1 MITDKADIKDIES
14 RGTTVETVESQLKRF
29 STGFPFLKLASTA
42 KVGAGIL
49 HLSPEQERKA
59 LARWEQYLADGG
71 RVAKFVPASGAAS
84 RMFKSVFSFADGDTD
99 TLKDGSDMQVLLA
112 NIHKTAFFPELNEAA
127 RRMYGLGVDD
137 LLAAG
142 RNRDVAAAIVKPEG
156 MNYGGLPKGLLTF
169 HAYDDASTRTPLEE
183 HLTEGAQTAC
193 GADGHVRLHFTV
205 SGDHRKL
212 FSDKLATA
220 IPETESR
227 TGVKFDV
234 DMSEQKASTDTIA
247 ANEDGTPF
255 RDDNGHLVFRPGG
268 HGALISNLGD
278 IDAEVV
284 FIKNIDNVVPD
295 SLRDSTLLYKRVLGG
310 VLAEIHDHI
319 TDYLHDLEDPN
330 VSDTKIREIAGFMS
344 RDLCIKFEM
353 PSTREATIDFMRRK
367 LNRPLRVCGMVRNEG
382 EPGGGPFIAYN
393 SDGTAS
399 PQILES
405 SQIDMNDPRSVE
417 MLKSATHFNP
427 VDLVCWLTAPD
438 GSKYNLPKYVDHE
451 TGFISSKSY
460 KGRAL
465 KALELPGLWN
475 GAMSDW
481 NTVFVEVPVS
491 TFNPV
496 KTVNDLLR
504 PSHQGGKVASVND
517 KAGRRYAMRGVS
529 ASKEDVHAAI
539 KNVDKGLFPKAFCKI
554 IPDVLGGDPEWCD
567 IMHADGAGTKS
578 SLAYMYWKET
588 GDLSVWKGI
597 AQDALIMNIDDLLC
611 VGATDNILLS
621 STIGRN
627 KLLVPGE
634 VISAIINGT
643 EELLAELRQQ
653 GVNIISTG
661 GETADLG
668 DLVRTIVVDSTVA
681 CRMRRKDVINNAN
694 IAAGDVIVGLA
705 SYGKAAYETEYNGGM
720 GSNGLTS
727 ARHDVFGKDLADKYP
742 ESYDQAMPAEL
753 VYSGTK
759 GLTDKVEGS
768 PVNAGKLVL
777 SPTRTYAPVIKRI
790 LDVMRDRVH
799 GMVHC
804 SGGAQTK
811 VMHFVKNKHVIK
823 DNLFPV
829 PVLFD
834 LIQKESGTSWAEM
847 YKVFNMGHRME
858 IYVAPADAPRIIEI
872 SESLGVEAR
881 IVGHVEES
889 PEGNRLTIISEKGKF
904 VY

>member
-1 MITDKADIKDIES
+1 MITDKADIRNIES
-14 RGTTVETVESQLKRF
+14 RGSTVETAEAQLKRF
-29 STGFPFLKLASTA
+29 ASGFPFLKLSATA
-42 KVGAGIL
+42 RVGAGIL
-49 HLSPEQERKA
+49 HLSPDQEKVA
-59 LARWEQYLADGG
+59 LKRWEQYLKDGG
-71 RVAKFVPASGAAS
+71 KVAKFTPASGAAS
-84 RMFKSVFSFADGDTD
+84 RMFKSVYAFADGDTD
-99 TLKDGSDMQVLLA
+99 TPQAGSDIKNLLD
-112 NIHKTAFFPELNEAA
+112 NIHDIAFFPELDKTT
-127 RRMYGLGVDD
+127 RRIHGLGVDD
-137 LLAAG
+137 LLKSG
-142 RNRDVAAAIVKPEG
+142 RNRDIASAIVSPEG
-156 MNYGGLPKGLLTF
+156 LNYGNLPKGLLTF
-169 HAYDDASTRTPLEE
+169 HAYDDGSTRTPLEE

-193 GADGHVRLHFTV
+193 GADGHVHLHFTV
-205 SGDHRKL
+205 SGNHRQL
-212 FSDKLATA
+212 FKDKLAAA
-220 IPETESR
+220 IPEAEKR
-227 TGVKFDV
+227 TGVKFNV
-234 DMSEQKASTDTIA
+234 ELSEQKPSTDTIA
-247 ANEDGTPF
+247 ANEDGSPF
-255 RDDNGHLVFRPGG
+255 RDDSGNLVFRPGG
-268 HGALISNLGD
+268 HGALIDNLSD
-278 IDAEVV
+278 INAEVV

-295 SLRDSTLLYKRVLGG
+295 SLRESTLHYKRVLGG
-310 VLAEIHDHI
+310 ILAEIHDHI
-319 TDYLHDLEDPN
+319 SDYIKDLEDPN
-330 VSDTKIREIAGFMS
+330 ISDSKLREIATFMKQ
-344 RDLCIKFEM
+344 DLCIQFDM
-353 PSTREATIDFMRRK
+353 PATREESVSFMLRK

-393 SDGTAS
+393 ADGTAS

-405 SQIDMNDPRSVE
+405 SQIDMSDSRSAD

-427 VDLVCWLTAPD
+427 VDLVCWLTDTD
-438 GSKYNLPKYVDHE
+438 GTKYDLKKYVDPE

-460 KGRAL
+460 KGRTL

-504 PSHQGGKVASVND
+504 QSHQGGKVTSGAD
-517 KAGRRYAMRGVS
+517 KAGQRYMMRGVS

-539 KNVDKGLFPKAFCKI
+539 KNVDKGLYPKAFCKI
-554 IPDVLGGDPEWCD
+554 IADVLGGDPEWCN

-643 EELLAELRQQ
+643 EELLAELRTQ

-661 GETADLG
+661 GETADVG

-681 CRMRRKDVINNAN
+681 CRMRRKDVIDNAN
-694 IAAGDVIVGLA
+694 ISAGDVIVGLA
-705 SYGKAAYETEYNGGM
+705 SYGKAAYETGYNGGM

-727 ARHDVFGKDLADKYP
+727 ARHDVFGKDLAEKYP
-742 ESYDQAMPAEL
+742 ESYDQALPAEL

-759 GLTDKVEGS
+759 GLTDEVKGS
-768 PVNAGKLVL
+768 PLNAGKLVL
-777 SPTRTYAPVIKRI
+777 SPTRTYAPIIKRI
-790 LDVMRDRVH
+790 LDAMRENIH

-811 VMHFVKNKHVIK
+811 VMHFVENKHVIK

-834 LIQKESGTSWAEM
+834 LIQKESNTSWQEM

-858 IYVAPADAPRIIEI
+858 IYVAPEHADRIIEI

-881 IVGHVEES
+881 IIGRVEDS
-889 PEGNRLTIISEKGKF
+889 PEGNRLTIVSEKGKF
-904 VY
+904 IY